1 MTSLLR
7 PYQAVKCP
15 YPEFKPETIVL
26 VSKCE
31 NCEHCIEI
39 RRPWR
44 GWIVKSELEIR
55 EELQKLEKFVAQVV
69 DGELKER
76 YTHYI
81 DQLEWVLKEVGENE

>member
-39 RRPWR
+39 RRPWQ
-44 GWIVKSELEIR
+44 GWIVKCEFEGKSDN
-55 EELQKLEKFVAQVV
+55 VAVEY
-69 DGELKER
+69 G
-76 YTHYI
+76 
-81 DQLEWVLKEVGENE
+81 